1 MEIYRGHE
9 ITCGAK
15 RATLGKPSAKWCCSL
30 SIRQVDQALPTYYE
44 VSVTTWTVDSA
55 RILGLC
61 LAREHI
67 DRVLGVVLVA

>member
-15 RATLGKPSAKWCCSL
+15 RAALGKPSARWRCSL

-44 VSVTTWTVDSA
+44 VSGTTWTIDSA
-55 RILGLC
+55 RALGLC
-61 LAREHI
+61 HAKEHI
-67 DRVLGVVLVA
+67 DGVLGVVLVA

>member
-15 RATLGKPSAKWCCSL
+15 RATQGKPSAKWCCSL

-67 DRVLGVVLVA
+67 DGVLGVVLVA